1 MAIMIS
7 HFQRHTFL
15 YVEYLLNTLP
25 YNRDYSE
32 GAQNTAR
39 IAIMYFKQYALC

>member
-1 MAIMIS
+1 MIS

-15 YVEYLLNTLP
+15 YVEYLLNILP
-25 YNRDYSE
+25 YDRDCSE

-39 IAIMYFKQYALC
+39 IAAIYFKQYVLC